1 MGTCPVRKCERKAT
15 IIQCER
21 CHGFHS
27 TRICIKA
34 IRCSHCAATSHQ
46 TGDHPA
52 KQCQSNDPHHQCPP
66 RCANCLGPHPATD
79 ISCLLRPKQKN
90 GVVTHPSRER
100 TKDIRAEERLRA
112 AAASRACLRLNG
124 LANQATQAD
133 QALQAAIA
141 ATGTQP
147 PLPLLM
153 RTRPLSIYQA
163 NVGKGRA
170 NHLLA
175 LQLAYKHNFDIVCI
189 QEPWVHREY
198 HRKFV
203 CSHPGFDSFVALD
216 VWDADNKPRAVSY
229 TRKGAGL
236 QADQLRPYGPQPDI
250 IVLKVNDLTVYNIYN
265 SHAKEN
271 AASLMARAAHQ
282 PPAQKTVVLGDFN
295 THHRRW
301 EPALTQAPTRQAQAL
316 IRWIDKRKLLVLNE
330 PGQPTH
336 SRGHVLDLALC
347 TPDLLLRK
355 ASVMLDSTLDS
366 TSDHSTLALTVPIAQ
381 RAPANTGRLLIG
393 QIDKELYT
401 SRLASYPLPQAPQLD
416 TPEALD
422 KEAADL
428 TSAILSVAKC

>member
-1 MGTCPVRKCERKAT
+1 
-15 IIQCER
+15 
-21 CHGFHS
+21 
-27 TRICIKA
+27 
-34 IRCSHCAATSHQ
+34 
-46 TGDHPA
+46 
-52 KQCQSNDPHHQCPP
+52 
-66 RCANCLGPHPATD
+66 
-79 ISCLLRPKQKN
+79 
-90 GVVTHPSRER
+90 
-100 TKDIRAEERLRA
+100 
-112 AAASRACLRLNG
+112 
-124 LANQATQAD
+124 
-133 QALQAAIA
+133 
-141 ATGTQP
+141 
-147 PLPLLM
+147 M

-203 CSHPGFDSFVALD
+203 CSHPGFDTFVALD

-366 TSDHSTLALTVPIAQ
+366 TSDHSTLALSVPIAQ

-428 TSAILSVAKC
+428 TSAILSVAKCLAPRTKESAQGNPWWTKAVVPRQVQARQRPGGARRARRTITKAKAAYYQNQIANATVSKEVFRNSWLAPARGSLFNSPTASRPGRAGSLRHREGNAS